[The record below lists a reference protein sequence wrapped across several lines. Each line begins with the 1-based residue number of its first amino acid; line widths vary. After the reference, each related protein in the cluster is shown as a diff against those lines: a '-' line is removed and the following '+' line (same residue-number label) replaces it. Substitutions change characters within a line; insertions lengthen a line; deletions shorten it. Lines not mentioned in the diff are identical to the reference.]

1 MKVAAFAREKIKPS
15 RCKCR
20 EPMSFNVPSV
30 ARHIR
35 DSGIDNFFADATIRH
50 FN

>member
-1 MKVAAFAREKIKPS
+1 MKVATFAREKIKPS

-20 EPMSFNVPSV
+20 ESMAFNVPSV

-35 DSGIDNFFADATIRH
+35 DSGIDKVFADATIRH